1 MRVTLKTWNKHT
13 TEARGGDFEMRKV
26 TKRVNKR
33 WDINN
38 TPPETGGSRKS
49 HNVESS
55 FDRSIAKTDFV
66 TTAAIG
72 AWHCMAIW

>member
-1 MRVTLKTWNKHT
+1 MRVTLKTWNKNT
-13 TEARGGDFEMRKV
+13 TETRGREFEMRKV

-33 WDINN
+33 WEINN

-55 FDRSIAKTDFV
+55 FDRSIAKTDSI

-72 AWHCMAIW
+72 ARHSMAIW